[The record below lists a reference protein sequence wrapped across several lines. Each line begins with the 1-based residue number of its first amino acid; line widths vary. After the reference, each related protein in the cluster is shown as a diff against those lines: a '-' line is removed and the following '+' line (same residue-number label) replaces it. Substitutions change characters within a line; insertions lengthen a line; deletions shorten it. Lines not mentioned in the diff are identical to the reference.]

1 MSNSEAEY
9 AHKPRSLKKKLL
21 ISFGLFVVFAV
32 LAGFLIA
39 TVNVDKE
46 PYGETGT
53 GRPTSL
59 PSYTPVEITDPAY
72 ATPTTGSGV
81 QGPEVKEKALDPAY
95 FQQLF
100 LPYEDEPNIKAGNG
114 FNVKAE
120 ELKANEK
127 FTAVAYPK
135 GSTSS
140 DPATITVGE
149 GTVDSAGKLSFIVT
163 TPTNLS
169 TGSYILE
176 TKGASKTFK
185 TPFVIRP

>member
-1 MSNSEAEY
+1 MSSTEVRK
-9 AHKPRSLKKKLL
+9 HRKSLTAKL
-21 ISFGLFVVFAV
+21 IVSFALFLV
-32 LAGFLIA
+32 LAVVSVFIFM
-39 TVNVDKE
+39 TVTVDKE
-46 PYGETGT
+46 PYEGTGT

-72 ATPTTGSGV
+72 AAPTTGTGV
-81 QGPEVKEKALDPAY
+81 KGPEVKEKEMDPAY
-95 FQQLF
+95 FQPLF

-114 FNVKAE
+114 FDVKAE

-135 GSTSS
+135 GSSSS

-176 TKGASKTFK
+176 TKGPSKTFK